1 MSLSREAA
9 LHESAGRILERVC
22 HMLAMIGGAF
32 MIGAMLTLVVHVA
45 GNVMD
50 MPILGADEIVEL
62 LIGASIFC
70 FLAPCHLR
78 GANIVVDYFSRPLPE
93 MARNITDICATLLF
107 ALVAALLTWRLMAGG
122 MSAFTRN
129 KQSTFLG
136 LPEWPT
142 YLIGSLAC
150 VIWVIAILYTTWT
163 ALRIAAG
170 WQASELETP
179 NG

>member
-1 MSLSREAA
+1 MNLPREAA
-9 LHESAGRILERVC
+9 LHASAGRILERIC
-22 HMLAMIGGAF
+22 HVLAMIGGAF
-32 MIGAMLTLVVHVA
+32 MVCAMLTLVVHVA
-45 GNVMD
+45 GNALD

-78 GANIVVDYFSRPLPE
+78 GANIVVDYFSRPLPRW
-93 MARNITDICATLLF
+93 ARNAADVCVTLLF
-107 ALVAALLTWRLMAGG
+107 ALIAALLTWRLMAGG

-129 KQSTFLG
+129 KQSMFLS

-142 YLIGSLAC
+142 YLMGSIAC

-163 ALRIAAG
+163 ALRVATGRQEAPHG
-170 WQASELETP
+170 
-179 NG
+179 